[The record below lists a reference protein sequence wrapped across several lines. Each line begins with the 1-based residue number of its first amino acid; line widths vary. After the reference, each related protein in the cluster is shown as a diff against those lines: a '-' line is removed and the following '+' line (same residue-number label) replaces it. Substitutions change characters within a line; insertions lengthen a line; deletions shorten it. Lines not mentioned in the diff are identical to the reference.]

1 MELVRTHRNNANRH
15 NSAVKEIRGPRIIIS
30 CISPA
35 YHLSLTPQYPR
46 QSKDCPSFGFH
57 NVLVTMFVSL
67 NHAKGRGLTFHSKK
81 FLIQPER
88 HGNTLF
94 WMDKNCE
101 EMENIG
107 IQNCEI
113 LEYIT
118 KIICEILE
126 ICDGK
131 CDI

>member
-1 MELVRTHRNNANRH
+1 
-15 NSAVKEIRGPRIIIS
+15 
-30 CISPA
+30 
-35 YHLSLTPQYPR
+35 
-46 QSKDCPSFGFH
+46 
-57 NVLVTMFVSL
+57 MFVSL